1 MTIISTAN
9 PVSLEEALDIAE
21 QRAFE
26 KRTPAFPPVADT
38 IAWFNS
44 VDWADV
50 RQRCRAGVNNC
61 GLVIAVIGEKVHDLR
76 MFSRKS
82 MNYRVTILAQNGYQ
96 SQKVE
101 VRDVTTQAKAKEI
114 VKAQYPGCRLG
125 AVIPFR

>member
-26 KRTPAFPPVADT
+26 KRTPAFPPVGDT

-50 RQRCRAGVNNC
+50 RQRCRAGFNNC
-61 GLVIAVIGEKVHDLR
+61 GLVIAVVGEKVHDLGAW
-76 MFSRKS
+76 M
-82 MNYRVTILAQNGYQ
+82 AQ
-96 SQKVE
+96 V
-101 VRDVTTQAKAKEI
+101 
-114 VKAQYPGCRLG
+114 
-125 AVIPFR
+125 

>member
-61 GLVIAVIGEKVHDLR
+61 GLVIAVIGEKVHDLGC
-76 MFSRKS
+76 F
-82 MNYRVTILAQNGYQ
+82 LA
-96 SQKVE
+96 KV
-101 VRDVTTQAKAKEI
+101 
-114 VKAQYPGCRLG
+114 
-125 AVIPFR
+125 